1 LFPSPFLKIGF
12 ALVNPGNGLRS
23 GFLAKI
29 GQNSNEI
36 TGWGARRNGERRLEK
51 IREETDSGGVLAG
64 ESQGEI

>member
-1 LFPSPFLKIGF
+1 MEPTN
-12 ALVNPGNGLRS
+12 APGS

>member
-1 LFPSPFLKIGF
+1 MPPEAVFCPKF
-12 ALVNPGNGLRS
+12 R
-23 GFLAKI
+23 
-29 GQNSNEI
+29 QNSNEI